1 MRRFGLDIYTIADKC
16 RKKNGFCFMINGDH
30 YYILNLDIPTD
41 DETIL
46 KQDTQFAT
54 LRKRK
59 RKEKKKEKVYL
70 LFDDK
75 AHINNE

>member
-1 MRRFGLDIYTIADKC
+1 
-16 RKKNGFCFMINGDH
+16 MINGDH

-59 RKEKKKEKVYL
+59 RKEKKKEKEEFHVYC
-70 LFDDK
+70 DK
-75 AHINNE
+75 GGPEIDIEETKF